1 MGRVARLIFIA
12 LIALLAISCSAGFF
26 YWRSLKSTPQ
36 YSLALLVDAARRDDK
51 AEVGRLVDIDKVV
64 DDFMPQIMSSAVEMY
79 GRGLPPETIT
89 SLSVVAQPI
98 LPALKDRARN
108 ELPRVIRERTEKFDR
123 VPFAAIVMGADR
135 YLDISI
141 KGDLADIKSKIEDKP
156 LELKMK
162 RVGDRWVVV
171 GVHDQE
177 LSNKI
182 ARTVGQ
188 QIIAIASGANIGDA
202 SKNLGVQNLQ
212 QVLKQA
218 EGLLR

>member
-1 MGRVARLIFIA
+1 
-12 LIALLAISCSAGFF
+12 
-26 YWRSLKSTPQ
+26 
-36 YSLALLVDAARRDDK
+36 LLVDAARRDDK

-79 GRGLPPETIT
+79 GRGLPPETIA

-141 KGDLADIKSKIEDKP
+141 KGDLADVKSKIEDKP

>member
-79 GRGLPPETIT
+79 GRGLPPETIA

-141 KGDLADIKSKIEDKP
+141 KGDLADVKSKIEDKP

>member
-141 KGDLADIKSKIEDKP
+141 KRDLADVKSKIEDKP

>member
-1 MGRVARLIFIA
+1 VAFWSRHDKLEDRLRA
-12 LIALLAISCSAGFF
+12 ERPRPSDDLIS
-26 YWRSLKSTPQ
+26 
-36 YSLALLVDAARRDDK
+36 
-51 AEVGRLVDIDKVV
+51 
-64 DDFMPQIMSSAVEMY
+64 
-79 GRGLPPETIT
+79 
-89 SLSVVAQPI
+89 
-98 LPALKDRARN
+98 
-108 ELPRVIRERTEKFDR
+108 
-123 VPFAAIVMGADR
+123 
-135 YLDISI
+135 SI
-141 KGDLADIKSKIEDKP
+141 KGDLADVKSKIEDKP

>member
-79 GRGLPPETIT
+79 GRGLPPQTIA

-141 KGDLADIKSKIEDKP
+141 KGDLADVKSKIEDKP

-171 GVHDQE
+171 GVQDQE